1 MSGDLDDFFA
11 KKDKN
16 RKKKTK
22 GISSEDFVQ
31 KYEYKCREN
40 EPNNKENQSNHLLS
54 NLESFVQVCKFY

>member
-1 MSGDLDDFFA
+1 MSADLDDFFA

-31 KYEYKCREN
+31 KYETKCKEN
-40 EPNNKENQSNHLLS
+40 ESKDNTSVQLLS
-54 NLESFVQVCKFY
+54 NLEGFVQV